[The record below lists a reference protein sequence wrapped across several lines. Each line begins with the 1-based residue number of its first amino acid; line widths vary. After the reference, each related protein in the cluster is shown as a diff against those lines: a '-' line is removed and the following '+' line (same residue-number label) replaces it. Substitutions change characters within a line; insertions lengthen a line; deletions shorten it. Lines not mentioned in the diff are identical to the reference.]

1 MNILGYFF
9 WKISKIIM
17 LKIFK
22 IFTLIHLNRPKN
34 HIWSTWNSFLY
45 AKLFIFEFSG
55 GNVCNEPLCFKLD
68 RLLNRI
74 KESDTVLISY
84 PCEHIGLNK
93 VVRGFFSGNNSVPC
107 PDSRNCLLPCTTQFE
122 VLNLFKSCFG
132 PDRSGGRWI
141 RSLIA
146 FLSVAYLFSDVSLIL
161 FLF

>member
-1 MNILGYFF
+1 
-9 WKISKIIM
+9 M
-17 LKIFK
+17 LKFSPLSI
-22 IFTLIHLNRPKN
+22 LNRPKN
-34 HIWSTWNSFLY
+34 HILVD
-45 AKLFIFEFSG
+45 LEFIFVLTIEFSG
-55 GNVCNEPLCFKLD
+55 ENVCNEPLCFKLD